1 MKEDTWHP
9 RPGPIPAAMYTLR
22 DVLVDTLILHGPRGC
37 CFRTARL
44 LEKDGVRV
52 LVTGMTEEDFIF
64 GASDRL
70 VEALRYAE
78 KRLDP
83 DLVGVV
89 GTCVASIIG
98 EDMET
103 AVETAGIDAT
113 VITVEVHNGMG
124 PNTEGVVKALEAA
137 AEAGVIPEEEV
148 ERQRRLMKAAAELER
163 KRGMASRRYLEPWE
177 GHDPY
182 RVAEELSDFDTILAV
197 LNAKKETAYLFADPV
212 IELGKDGHP
221 VAANVSPESGL
232 PKVRMDAEIIA
243 SEFEREGIEPE
254 VTGALDEYAV
264 TEDEILRVVDET
276 EPDAVLVSGIPHV
289 LDPAEVDAFTVAVTD
304 GLREASAL
312 RKLGYDRIVV
322 EEEAHARVLGKREV
336 IPSRLGDALRVTRAG

>member
-1 MKEDTWHP
+1 MREDTWHP

-22 DVLVDTLILHGPRGC
+22 DVLVDVLILHGPRGC

-64 GASDRL
+64 GATERL
-70 VEALRYAE
+70 VEALRYVE
-78 KRLDP
+78 ENLNP

-103 AVETAGIDAT
+103 AVETADIDAT
-113 VITVEVHNGMG
+113 VVTVEVHNGMG
-124 PNTEGVVKALEAA
+124 PNTEGVIKALEAA

-148 ERQRRLMKAAAELER
+148 DRQRRLMKAAAELER

-182 RVAEELSDFDTILAV
+182 DVAEELTGHDTILAV

-212 IELGKDGHP
+212 LELGKAGHP
-221 VAANVSPESGL
+221 VAANLSSNSGL
-232 PKVRMDAEIIA
+232 PKVRRDAETIRR
-243 SEFEREGIEPE
+243 EFEKAGVTPE
-254 VTGALDEYAV
+254 IIGALDEYAI
-264 TEDEILRVVDET
+264 TEERILEVIERV
-276 EPDAVLVSGIPHV
+276 EPDAILVSGIPHA
-289 LDPAEVDAFTVAVTD
+289 LDPGRVDAFTVAVTD

-312 RKLGYDRIVV
+312 KELGYDRVVV
-322 EEEAHARVLGKREV
+322 EEEAHARVLGKRHLV
-336 IPSRLGDALRVTRAG
+336 PSRLGDALRAILGG

>member
-1 MKEDTWHP
+1 MREDTWHP

-22 DVLVDTLILHGPRGC
+22 DVLVDVLVIHGPRGC

-64 GASDRL
+64 GATDRL
-70 VEALRYAE
+70 VEALRYVE
-78 KRLDP
+78 ENLNP

-89 GTCVASIIG
+89 STCVTSIIG

-103 AVETAGIDAT
+103 AVETSGIDTT

-124 PNTEGVVKALEAA
+124 PNIEGVVKALEAA
-137 AEAGVIPEEEV
+137 AEAEVIPEEEV
-148 ERQRRLMKAAAELER
+148 DRQRRLMKAAAELER
-163 KRGMASRRYLEPWE
+163 KRGMASKRYLEPWE

-182 RVAEELSDFDTILAV
+182 EVAEELVDHDTILAV

-212 IELGKDGHP
+212 LELGKAGHP
-221 VAANVSPESGL
+221 VAANLSPRSGL
-232 PKVRMDAEIIA
+232 PKVRKDAETIRR
-243 SEFEREGIEPE
+243 EFERTGVKPE
-254 VTGALDEYAV
+254 ITGALDEYAV
-264 TEDEILRVVDET
+264 TERKIMNVIEKI
-276 EPDAVLVSGIPHV
+276 EPDAILVSGIPHA
-289 LDPAEVDAFTVAVTD
+289 LNPDRVDAFTVAVTD

-312 RKLGYDRIVV
+312 RELGYDRVVV
-322 EEEAHARVLGKREV
+322 EEEAHARVLGKRHL
-336 IPSRLGDALRVTRAG
+336 IPSRLGDALRTTLGG